1 MSTFSFRRSGKKAFR
16 HIAHGLIPAATIAP
30 RPAVPRTPPPRS
42 PYPSPERPRSALAA
56 AILSSSLTGRTIAL
70 PPARPRSFSESD
82 CSRSETHTT
91 FEPYASTA
99 LYTRDGEP
107 ESLAGRPRL
116 PSPGLSEDHDDEEEE
131 EDLERS
137 VLSDEDGHVYQSL
150 DRRGRSPTRDRYD
163 IYARPVK
170 QSDVLSECREE
181 TDDSAFDIVSPLP
194 PEEAEVQQ
202 IFPTPVQKATPS
214 KLEQRPSS
222 WSRRSMPSP
231 DLTEESFRASKKRSS
246 TQKTKSSGSRRDGP
260 SEASSAYREVLDM
273 QKEMVRSLTEQ
284 NQALGADRRVLEQRC
299 TEQSLQLQRSHQRV
313 QSLERELSKAPV
325 PTAGEQA
332 ELLSLRQQAQEV
344 VDENDSLKMTVH
356 RLNVELSRYQTRFR
370 PLGKEESSRT
380 HGLPLKGSAPPWL
393 LDMKYLSPLL
403 LSYEDRLTEKDALLQ
418 ASEEELRRFRGRVEE
433 VVQENQKLH
442 QDLKQTGGVSHKE
455 WRQLQEQ
462 ARLVLQENQVLIE
475 QLEVQHTKAKDSHG
489 RHLTEVSK
497 VCKQLML
504 LEAEKQRLEG
514 ELEVTRSE
522 LHTLQTEHLQAR
534 CSLENAVSWDE
545 HHAITTKIK
554 RQLEADSGRQQTELE
569 ELQQRVTS
577 LQTEK
582 NSLLLDKTN
591 LTADIKSLEADL
603 EVSRHANR
611 KAQRRIGLLKQQVDD
626 SVEKE
631 MRAHHYLSS
640 IVALAEKTT
649 QERDQLV
656 YMASSLEHDKQG
668 VISKIVED
676 TVRLGK
682 LQEKVK
688 VYKKQAACS
697 LGVLGQRLVEQEEDF
712 AGRAAS
718 YQTEIQHL
726 QRLLRNK
733 QHDLDGVLQQKR
745 EVEGELEVVWEA
757 ATRENQRIRET
768 LQDSSPSLPSLS
780 PARVHHGRGL
790 NDGPSPSWLS
800 HPQDEVFYPRP
811 HPDSSGPPPCI
822 SSPQSGGRPGL
833 HHSPM
838 FESDSDQHQNPSS
851 DESEKNGMDFY
862 S

>member
-1 MSTFSFRRSGKKAFR
+1 MSKFSFRRSEKKAFK

-99 LYTRDGEP
+99 LYTKDRWP

-116 PSPGLSEDHDDEEEE
+116 PSPGLSEDHDDEDDEE
-131 EDLERS
+131 EDVERS

-163 IYARPVK
+163 IYAQPVK
-170 QSDVLSECREE
+170 QSDVLSEGREE

-194 PEEAEVQQ
+194 PEEAEFQQ
-202 IFPTPVQKATPS
+202 PPVQKAASP

-246 TQKTKSSGSRRDGP
+246 AQKTKSSGSRRDGP
-260 SEASSAYREVLDM
+260 SEASSAYREVVDM

-299 TEQSLQLQRSHQRV
+299 TEQSLQLQRSHHRV
-313 QSLERELSKAPV
+313 RSLEQELSKASV

-332 ELLSLRQQAQEV
+332 ELLSLRQQAQEL
-344 VDENDSLKMTVH
+344 VDETDSLKMTVH

-403 LSYEDRLTEKDALLQ
+403 LAYEDRLTEEDALLQ
-418 ASEEELRRFRGRVEE
+418 ASEEELRRFRVRVEE

-514 ELEVTRSE
+514 ELEVTRRE
-522 LHTLQTEHLQAR
+522 LHTLQTDHLQAR

-545 HHAITTKIK
+545 HHAIATKLK

-569 ELQQRVTS
+569 ELQQRVTG

-591 LTADIKSLEADL
+591 LAADIKSLEAEL

-626 SVEKE
+626 SLEKE

-656 YMASSLEHDKQG
+656 YMASSLEQDKQG
-668 VISKIVED
+668 VISRIVED

-726 QRLLRNK
+726 QRLLRDK
-733 QHDLDGVLQQKR
+733 QQDLDGVLQQKR

-780 PARVHHGRGL
+780 PARGHHGRGL
-790 NDGPSPSWLS
+790 SDGPSPGWLS
-800 HPQDEVFYPRP
+800 HPQDEVFYARP
-811 HPDSSGPPPCI
+811 HPDSSGPPPCV
-822 SSPQSGGRPGL
+822 SSPQSGGRPGP

>member
-1 MSTFSFRRSGKKAFR
+1 MSKFSFRRSEKKAFK
-16 HIAHGLIPAATIAP
+16 HIAYGLIPAATVAP

-56 AILSSSLTGRTIAL
+56 AILSSSLTGRTVAI
-70 PPARPRSFSESD
+70 PPARPRSFSESN
-82 CSRSETHTT
+82 CSRSETHSTLD
-91 FEPYASTA
+91 PYASTA
-99 LYTRDGEP
+99 LYTRDRWP

-116 PSPGLSEDHDDEEEE
+116 PSPGLSEDHDDDDDDDDDE
-131 EDLERS
+131 S
-137 VLSDEDGHVYQSL
+137 AVLSDEDGHVYQSL
-150 DRRGRSPTRDRYD
+150 DRQGRSP

-170 QSDVLSECREE
+170 RAAVQSEE
-181 TDDSAFDIVSPLP
+181 EEEPDDSVFDIVSPLP

-202 IFPTPVQKATPS
+202 SPVQKATSP

-222 WSRRSMPSP
+222 RRSMPSP
-231 DLTEESFRASKKRSS
+231 GLTEENFSASKKRSS
-246 TQKTKSSGSRRDGP
+246 AQKTNSSGSRRDGP
-260 SEASSAYREVLDM
+260 SERERERDGPSEASGAYREVLDM

-284 NQALGADRRVLEQRC
+284 NQALGADRRLLEQRC
-299 TEQSLQLQRSHQRV
+299 TEQSLQLQRSYQRV
-313 QSLERELSKAPV
+313 QSLEQELSKAPV
-325 PTAGEQA
+325 PMAGEQA
-332 ELLSLRQQAQEV
+332 ELLSLRQQAQEL
-344 VDENDSLKMTVH
+344 VDENDGLKMTVH

-380 HGLPLKGSAPPWL
+380 RGLPLKGSAPPWL

-403 LSYEDRLTEKDALLQ
+403 LAYEDRLSEKDALLQ
-418 ASEEELRRFRGRVEE
+418 SSEEELRRFRGRVEE

-462 ARLVLQENQVLIE
+462 ARLVLQENQVLID
-475 QLEVQHTKAKDSHG
+475 QLEVQHAKAKDSHG

-514 ELEVTRSE
+514 ELEETRRE
-522 LHTLQTEHLQAR
+522 LHTLQAEHLQTR

-545 HHAITTKIK
+545 HHAIATKLK
-554 RQLEADSGRQQTELE
+554 RQLEADSGRQQSVVE

-582 NSLLLDKTN
+582 NRLVLDKTN
-591 LTADIKSLEADL
+591 LAADIQRMEAELE
-603 EVSRHANR
+603 
-611 KAQRRIGLLKQQVDD
+611 AQRRIGLLKQQVDD
-626 SVEKE
+626 SIEKE
-631 MRAHHYLSS
+631 MTAHHYLAS
-640 IVALAEKTT
+640 IVSLAEKTT

-668 VISKIVED
+668 VITRVVED

-697 LGVLGQRLVEQEEDF
+697 LGVLGRRLVEQEEDF

-726 QRLLRNK
+726 QRLLRDK
-733 QHDLDGVLQQKR
+733 QQDLDGVLQQKR
-745 EVEGELEVVWEA
+745 EVEGELEVVWGA

-768 LQDSSPSLPSLS
+768 LQDSSPPLPSLS
-780 PARVHHGRGL
+780 PARGHHGSGL
-790 NDGPSPSWLS
+790 SDGPSPGGS
-800 HPQDEVFYPRP
+800 PTPRGEVFSPRP
-811 HPDSSGPPPCI
+811 HPDSRPPFT
-822 SSPQSGGRPGL
+822 SSPQSAGRPGL
-833 HHSPM
+833 HRSPM

>member
-1 MSTFSFRRSGKKAFR
+1 E
-16 HIAHGLIPAATIAP
+16 
-30 RPAVPRTPPPRS
+30 
-42 PYPSPERPRSALAA
+42 PSSICVSALAA

-170 QSDVLSECREE
+170 QVGRVWVRTSTPGLDWGPTTRLWKPALRISQFVINWISGCTWIRGVLHCTSCVDQ
-181 TDDSAFDIVSPLP
+181 TLTVAP
-194 PEEAEVQQ
+194 PV
-202 IFPTPVQKATPS
+202 
-214 KLEQRPSS
+214 
-222 WSRRSMPSP
+222 
-231 DLTEESFRASKKRSS
+231 
-246 TQKTKSSGSRRDGP
+246 
-260 SEASSAYREVLDM
+260 
-273 QKEMVRSLTEQ
+273 
-284 NQALGADRRVLEQRC
+284 
-299 TEQSLQLQRSHQRV
+299 
-313 QSLERELSKAPV
+313 
-325 PTAGEQA
+325 GEQA

>member
-1 MSTFSFRRSGKKAFR
+1 MSKFSFRRSEKKAFK

-82 CSRSETHTT
+82 RSLSETHAT
-91 FEPYASTA
+91 FQPYASTA
-99 LYTRDGEP
+99 LYTRDGWP

-116 PSPGLSEDHDDEEEE
+116 PSPGLSEDHDDDDDDEEEYV
-131 EDLERS
+131 ERS

-150 DRRGRSPTRDRYD
+150 DRQGRSPTRDRYD
-163 IYARPVK
+163 VYARPVK
-170 QSDVLSECREE
+170 QSDVLSEGKEE

-194 PEEAEVQQ
+194 PEEAEIQRS
-202 IFPTPVQKATPS
+202 PVQKATSP
-214 KLEQRPSS
+214 KLEQRPS
-222 WSRRSMPSP
+222 SRRSMPSP
-231 DLTEESFRASKKRSS
+231 DLTEEIFPASKKRSS
-246 TQKTKSSGSRRDGP
+246 AQKTNSSGSRRDGP
-260 SEASSAYREVLDM
+260 S
-273 QKEMVRSLTEQ
+273 
-284 NQALGADRRVLEQRC
+284 
-299 TEQSLQLQRSHQRV
+299 
-313 QSLERELSKAPV
+313 
-325 PTAGEQA
+325 GEQA
-332 ELLSLRQQAQEV
+332 ELLSLRQQGQEL
-344 VDENDSLKMTVH
+344 VDENDRLKMTVH

-393 LDMKYLSPLL
+393 LDIKYLSPLL
-403 LSYEDRLTEKDALLQ
+403 LAYEDQLAEKDALLQ

-442 QDLKQTGGVSHKE
+442 QDLKQTGGVNHKE
-455 WRQLQEQ
+455 WRQLQDQ
-462 ARLVLQENQVLIE
+462 ARLVLQENQLLIE
-475 QLEVQHTKAKDSHG
+475 QLEVQHTKAKESHG

-504 LEAEKQRLEG
+504 LEAEKQKLEG
-514 ELEVTRSE
+514 ELEVTRRA

-545 HHAITTKIK
+545 HHAIATKLK

-569 ELQQRVTS
+569 DLQQKVTS

-591 LTADIKSLEADL
+591 LTADIRNLEAGL
-603 EVSRHANR
+603 EASRHASR

-626 SVEKE
+626 SIEKE
-631 MRAHHYLSS
+631 MRAHNYLSS

-668 VISKIVED
+668 VISRIVDD

-688 VYKKQAACS
+688 MYKKQAACS

-726 QRLLRNK
+726 QRLLRDK
-733 QHDLDGVLQQKR
+733 QQDLDGVLQQKR

-780 PARVHHGRGL
+780 PARVHHGKGL
-790 NDGPSPSWLS
+790 SDGPSPSWLS
-800 HPQDEVFYPRP
+800 HPQDEVFYPHP
-811 HPDSSGPPPCI
+811 HPDSSGPPPCV

>member
-1 MSTFSFRRSGKKAFR
+1 MNP
-16 HIAHGLIPAATIAP
+16 H
-30 RPAVPRTPPPRS
+30 
-42 PYPSPERPRSALAA
+42 PSVLNEPSSICVSALAA

-82 CSRSETHTT
+82 YSRSETHTT

-131 EDLERS
+131 EEDLERS

-150 DRRGRSPTRDRYD
+150 DRRGKSPTRDRYD

-170 QSDVLSECREE
+170 QVGRVW
-181 TDDSAFDIVSPLP
+181 T
-194 PEEAEVQQ
+194 
-202 IFPTPVQKATPS
+202 
-214 KLEQRPSS
+214 
-222 WSRRSMPSP
+222 
-231 DLTEESFRASKKRSS
+231 
-246 TQKTKSSGSRRDGP
+246 
-260 SEASSAYREVLDM
+260 
-273 QKEMVRSLTEQ
+273 
-284 NQALGADRRVLEQRC
+284 RVLHC
-299 TEQSLQLQRSHQRV
+299 TSCVDQTLTV
-313 QSLERELSKAPV
+313 APPV
-325 PTAGEQA
+325 GEQA

-370 PLGKEESSRT
+370 PLGKEE
-380 HGLPLKGSAPPWL
+380 

-403 LSYEDRLTEKDALLQ
+403 LSYEDRLTEKDTLLQ
-418 ASEEELRRFRGRVEE
+418 ASEVRVCKERRHCLDTFLSPLSPPR
-433 VVQENQKLH
+433 
-442 QDLKQTGGVSHKE
+442 
-455 WRQLQEQ
+455 RQLQEQ

-514 ELEVTRSE
+514 ELEVTRRE

-545 HHAITTKIK
+545 HHAI
-554 RQLEADSGRQQTELE
+554 ADSGRQQTELE

-626 SVEKE
+626 SIDKE

-668 VISKIVED
+668 VISRIVED

-688 VYKKQAACS
+688 VRQP
-697 LGVLGQRLVEQEEDF
+697 
-712 AGRAAS
+712 
-718 YQTEIQHL
+718 QH
-726 QRLLRNK
+726 
-733 QHDLDGVLQQKR
+733 HPD
-745 EVEGELEVVWEA
+745 
-757 ATRENQRIRET
+757 T
-768 LQDSSPSLPSLS
+768 LTLSPRQPSLS
-780 PARVHHGRGL
+780 P
-790 NDGPSPSWLS
+790 
-800 HPQDEVFYPRP
+800 
-811 HPDSSGPPPCI
+811 
-822 SSPQSGGRPGL
+822 
-833 HHSPM
+833 
-838 FESDSDQHQNPSS
+838 
-851 DESEKNGMDFY
+851 
-862 S
+862 

>member
-1 MSTFSFRRSGKKAFR
+1 MNP
-16 HIAHGLIPAATIAP
+16 H
-30 RPAVPRTPPPRS
+30 
-42 PYPSPERPRSALAA
+42 PSVLNEPSSICLSALAA

-131 EDLERS
+131 EDLESS

-150 DRRGRSPTRDRYD
+150 DRRGRSQTRDGYD

-170 QSDVLSECREE
+170 QVGRVWVMTS
-181 TDDSAFDIVSPLP
+181 
-194 PEEAEVQQ
+194 
-202 IFPTPVQKATPS
+202 TP
-214 KLEQRPSS
+214 
-222 WSRRSMPSP
+222 
-231 DLTEESFRASKKRSS
+231 
-246 TQKTKSSGSRRDGP
+246 
-260 SEASSAYREVLDM
+260 EASSAYREVLDM

-299 TEQSLQLQRSHQRV
+299 TEQSLQLQRSHQRTGGRE
-313 QSLERELSKAPV
+313 SLGA
-325 PTAGEQA
+325 A

-344 VDENDSLKMTVH
+344 VDENDILKMTVH

-370 PLGKEESSRT
+370 PLSKEESSRT

-403 LSYEDRLTEKDALLQ
+403 LSYEDRLTEKDTLLQ

-514 ELEVTRSE
+514 ELEVTRRE

-545 HHAITTKIK
+545 HHAIATKLK

-626 SVEKE
+626 SIEKE

-668 VISKIVED
+668 VISRIVED

-726 QRLLRNK
+726 QRLLRDK

-745 EVEGELEVVWEA
+745 YQEVEGELEVVWEA

-790 NDGPSPSWLS
+790 SDGPSPSWLS

>member
-1 MSTFSFRRSGKKAFR
+1 MNP
-16 HIAHGLIPAATIAP
+16 H
-30 RPAVPRTPPPRS
+30 
-42 PYPSPERPRSALAA
+42 PSVLNEPSSICVSALAA

-82 CSRSETHTT
+82 YSRSETHTT

-131 EDLERS
+131 EEDLERS

-150 DRRGRSPTRDRYD
+150 DRRGKSPTRDRYD

-170 QSDVLSECREE
+170 QVGRVW
-181 TDDSAFDIVSPLP
+181 T
-194 PEEAEVQQ
+194 
-202 IFPTPVQKATPS
+202 
-214 KLEQRPSS
+214 
-222 WSRRSMPSP
+222 
-231 DLTEESFRASKKRSS
+231 
-246 TQKTKSSGSRRDGP
+246 
-260 SEASSAYREVLDM
+260 
-273 QKEMVRSLTEQ
+273 
-284 NQALGADRRVLEQRC
+284 RVLHC
-299 TEQSLQLQRSHQRV
+299 TSCVDQTLTV
-313 QSLERELSKAPV
+313 APPV
-325 PTAGEQA
+325 GEQA

-403 LSYEDRLTEKDALLQ
+403 LSYEDRLTEKDTLLQ
-418 ASEEELRRFRGRVEE
+418 ASEVRVLSGRSGQE
-433 VVQENQKLH
+433 VVCLCQENQKLH
-442 QDLKQTGGVSHKE
+442 LDLSGTDKE
-455 WRQLQEQ
+455 ERQLQEQ

-514 ELEVTRSE
+514 ELEVTRRE

-545 HHAITTKIK
+545 HHAI
-554 RQLEADSGRQQTELE
+554 ADSGRQQTELE

-626 SVEKE
+626 SIDKE

-668 VISKIVED
+668 VISRIVED

-712 AGRAAS
+712 SGRAAS

-726 QRLLRNK
+726 QRLLRDK

-745 EVEGELEVVWEA
+745 YQPGKQA
-757 ATRENQRIRET
+757 
-768 LQDSSPSLPSLS
+768 DS
-780 PARVHHGRGL
+780 
-790 NDGPSPSWLS
+790 
-800 HPQDEVFYPRP
+800 Q
-811 HPDSSGPPPCI
+811 
-822 SSPQSGGRPGL
+822 
-833 HHSPM
+833 
-838 FESDSDQHQNPSS
+838 
-851 DESEKNGMDFY
+851 
-862 S
+862 

>member
-1 MSTFSFRRSGKKAFR
+1 MSKFSFRRSEKKAFK

-82 CSRSETHTT
+82 RSLSETHAT
-91 FEPYASTA
+91 FQPYASTA
-99 LYTRDGEP
+99 LYTRDGWP

-116 PSPGLSEDHDDEEEE
+116 PSPGLSEDHDDDDEE
-131 EDLERS
+131 EDVERS

-150 DRRGRSPTRDRYD
+150 DRQGRSPTRDRYD
-163 IYARPVK
+163 VYARPVK
-170 QSDVLSECREE
+170 QSDVLSEGKEE

-194 PEEAEVQQ
+194 PEEAEIQRS
-202 IFPTPVQKATPS
+202 PVQKATSP
-214 KLEQRPSS
+214 KLEQRPS
-222 WSRRSMPSP
+222 SRRSMPSP
-231 DLTEESFRASKKRSS
+231 DLTEEIFPASKKRSS
-246 TQKTKSSGSRRDGP
+246 AQKIKSSGSRRDGP

-284 NQALGADRRVLEQRC
+284 NQALGADRRLLEQRC

-313 QSLERELSKAPV
+313 QSLERDLSKAPV

-332 ELLSLRQQAQEV
+332 ELLSLRQQGQEL
-344 VDENDSLKMTVH
+344 VDENDRLKMTVH

-403 LSYEDRLTEKDALLQ
+403 LAYEDQLAEKDALLQ

-442 QDLKQTGGVSHKE
+442 QDLKQTGGVNHKE
-455 WRQLQEQ
+455 WRQLQDQ
-462 ARLVLQENQVLIE
+462 ARLVLQENQLLIE
-475 QLEVQHTKAKDSHG
+475 QLEVQHTKAKESHG

-497 VCKQLML
+497 LCKQLML
-504 LEAEKQRLEG
+504 LEAEKQKLEG
-514 ELEVTRSE
+514 ELEVTRRE

-545 HHAITTKIK
+545 HHAIATKLK

-569 ELQQRVTS
+569 DLQQKVTS

-591 LTADIKSLEADL
+591 LTADIRNLEAGL
-603 EVSRHANR
+603 EASRHANR
-611 KAQRRIGLLKQQVDD
+611 KAQQRIGLLKQQVDD
-626 SVEKE
+626 SIEKE

-668 VISKIVED
+668 VISRIVDD

-688 VYKKQAACS
+688 MYKKQAACS

-726 QRLLRNK
+726 QRLLGDK
-733 QHDLDGVLQQKR
+733 QQDLDGVLQQKR

-780 PARVHHGRGL
+780 PARVHHGKGL
-790 NDGPSPSWLS
+790 SDGPSPSWLS

-811 HPDSSGPPPCI
+811 HPDSSGPPPCV

>member
-1 MSTFSFRRSGKKAFR
+1 MSWKNFLCLSMKHVVVDSPLGIFTTLGWGEGRLGDGTKGRGSTV
-16 HIAHGLIPAATIAP
+16 LP
-30 RPAVPRTPPPRS
+30 VPKEANVMTPHS
-42 PYPSPERPRSALAA
+42 ICAKTCYYRSALAA

-82 CSRSETHTT
+82 RSLSETHAT
-91 FEPYASTA
+91 FQPYASTA
-99 LYTRDGEP
+99 LYTRDGWP

-116 PSPGLSEDHDDEEEE
+116 PSPGLSEDHDDDDDDEEEYV
-131 EDLERS
+131 ERS

-150 DRRGRSPTRDRYD
+150 DRQGRSPTRDRYD
-163 IYARPVK
+163 VYARPVK
-170 QSDVLSECREE
+170 QVGKGLGYGHLHPACKTGRKG
-181 TDDSAFDIVSPLP
+181 FGLW
-194 PEEAEVQQ
+194 
-202 IFPTPVQKATPS
+202 PS
-214 KLEQRPSS
+214 
-222 WSRRSMPSP
+222 
-231 DLTEESFRASKKRSS
+231 T
-246 TQKTKSSGSRRDGP
+246 TK
-260 SEASSAYREVLDM
+260 ASSAYREVLDM

-284 NQALGADRRVLEQRC
+284 NQALGADRRLLEQRC

-313 QSLERELSKAPV
+313 QSLERDLSK
-325 PTAGEQA
+325 A
-332 ELLSLRQQAQEV
+332 ELLSLRQQGQEL
-344 VDENDSLKMTVH
+344 VDENDRLKMTVH

-393 LDMKYLSPLL
+393 LDIKYLSPLL
-403 LSYEDRLTEKDALLQ
+403 LAYEDQLAEKDALLQ

-442 QDLKQTGGVSHKE
+442 QDLKQTGGVNHKE
-455 WRQLQEQ
+455 WRQLQDQ
-462 ARLVLQENQVLIE
+462 ARLVLQENQLLIE
-475 QLEVQHTKAKDSHG
+475 QLEVQHTKAKESHG

-504 LEAEKQRLEG
+504 LEAEKQKLEG
-514 ELEVTRSE
+514 ELEVTRRA

-545 HHAITTKIK
+545 HHAIATKLK

-569 ELQQRVTS
+569 DLQQKVTS

-591 LTADIKSLEADL
+591 LTADIRNLEAGL
-603 EVSRHANR
+603 EASRHASR

-626 SVEKE
+626 SIEKE
-631 MRAHHYLSS
+631 MRAHNYLSS

-668 VISKIVED
+668 VISRIVDD

-688 VYKKQAACS
+688 MYKKQAACS

-726 QRLLRNK
+726 QRLLRDK
-733 QHDLDGVLQQKR
+733 QQDLDGVLQQKR

-780 PARVHHGRGL
+780 PARVHHGKGL
-790 NDGPSPSWLS
+790 SDGPSPSWLS
-800 HPQDEVFYPRP
+800 HPQDEVFYPHP
-811 HPDSSGPPPCI
+811 HPDSSGPPPCV

>member
-1 MSTFSFRRSGKKAFR
+1 MSVCLCLCVSVCVSLCVSVCVSLSVCLCLCVIVCLCLCASVCVSLCVSVCVPLSVCHCVSLSVCLCLCVIVCLCLCFSVCVCLCHCVSVFLCLCVSVSVCVVSCC
-16 HIAHGLIPAATIAP
+16 
-30 RPAVPRTPPPRS
+30 AVPYT
-42 PYPSPERPRSALAA
+42 
-56 AILSSSLTGRTIAL
+56 L
-70 PPARPRSFSESD
+70 P
-82 CSRSETHTT
+82 H
-91 FEPYASTA
+91 
-99 LYTRDGEP
+99 
-107 ESLAGRPRL
+107 
-116 PSPGLSEDHDDEEEE
+116 
-131 EDLERS
+131 
-137 VLSDEDGHVYQSL
+137 
-150 DRRGRSPTRDRYD
+150 
-163 IYARPVK
+163 
-170 QSDVLSECREE
+170 
-181 TDDSAFDIVSPLP
+181 
-194 PEEAEVQQ
+194 
-202 IFPTPVQKATPS
+202 
-214 KLEQRPSS
+214 
-222 WSRRSMPSP
+222 
-231 DLTEESFRASKKRSS
+231 
-246 TQKTKSSGSRRDGP
+246 

-313 QSLERELSKAPV
+313 QSLERELSK
-325 PTAGEQA
+325 A

-534 CSLENAVSWDE
+534 CSLENSVSWDE
-545 HHAITTKIK
+545 HHAIATKLK

-591 LTADIKSLEADL
+591 LNADIKSLEADL

-626 SVEKE
+626 SIEKE

-668 VISKIVED
+668 VISRIVED

-790 NDGPSPSWLS
+790 SDGPSPSWLS
-800 HPQDEVFYPRP
+800 HHQDEVFYPRP